1 MNITKTLTSLNR
13 LALRGA
19 RLLGLAAL
27 ASVAQAQNAATPA
40 DQQAVIEI
48 VRLQHRDPDLI
59 RAAISPLLD
68 NRGAISQIDH
78 NLIISTSR
86 ANLIEIEALIAQLD
100 VPLKQLLIR
109 VDFNYSSASV
119 QTADDGS
126 RLDTVSTLRQEHP
139 VQSMRVTEGEFA
151 YFNRYQDSPQISPVF
166 GPYGLQ
172 LQNDRQR
179 SEQSVAVKAAIWGDV
194 VALEFAAS
202 MIQAGDGTD
211 TEQGESL
218 RSSLHV
224 GLNQWI
230 PLQQAAERAQMFI
243 IDNIEPYTATTTLE
257 GGLAIRIEVMP

>member
-1 MNITKTLTSLNR
+1 MTFANLQR

-19 RLLGLAAL
+19 CLLGLGLL
-27 ASVAQAQNAATPA
+27 APMLQAQNSSIPA

-48 VRLQHRDPDLI
+48 VRLQHRDPELI
-59 RAAISPLLD
+59 RNAISPLLD
-68 NRGAISQIDH
+68 DRGAISQIDH

-86 ANLIEIEALIAQLD
+86 ANLTELEALIDQLD

-109 VDFNYSSASV
+109 VDFNYAAANV

-126 RLDTVSTLRQEHP
+126 QLNTISTQRQDYP
-139 VQSMRVTEGEFA
+139 VQNMRVTEGEYT

-172 LQNDRQR
+172 LQQDMQR
-179 SEQSVAVKAAIWGDV
+179 SEQSIAVKAQLWGDQAV
-194 VALEFAAS
+194 LEFAAS
-202 MIQAGDGTD
+202 MIQAGSSVDA
-211 TEQGESL
+211 EQGQSL
-218 RSSLHV
+218 RSSLRV

-230 PLQQAAERAQMFI
+230 PLQQAVDSSNR
-243 IDNIEPYTATTTLE
+243 IDNLGPFTATTTLE

>member
-1 MNITKTLTSLNR
+1 MTFANLQR

-19 RLLGLAAL
+19 YLLGLGLL
-27 ASVAQAQNAATPA
+27 APMLQAQNSSIPA

-48 VRLQHRDPDLI
+48 VRLQHRDPELI
-59 RAAISPLLD
+59 RNAISPLLD
-68 NRGAISQIDH
+68 DRGAISQIDH

-86 ANLIEIEALIAQLD
+86 ANLTELEALIDQLD

-109 VDFNYSSASV
+109 VDFNYAAANV

-126 RLDTVSTLRQEHP
+126 QLNTISTQRQDYP
-139 VQSMRVTEGEFA
+139 VQNMRVTEGEYT

-172 LQNDRQR
+172 LQQDMQR
-179 SEQSVAVKAAIWGDV
+179 SEQSIAVKAQLWGDQV
-194 VALEFAAS
+194 VLEFAAS
-202 MIQAGDGTD
+202 MIQAGSSVDA
-211 TEQGESL
+211 EQGQSL
-218 RSSLHV
+218 RSSLRV

-230 PLQQAAERAQMFI
+230 PLQQAVDSSNR
-243 IDNIEPYTATTTLE
+243 IDNLGPFTATTTLE

>member
-1 MNITKTLTSLNR
+1 MTFANLQR

-19 RLLGLAAL
+19 CLLGLGLL
-27 ASVAQAQNAATPA
+27 APMLQAQNSSIPA

-48 VRLQHRDPDLI
+48 VRLQHRDPELI
-59 RAAISPLLD
+59 RNAISPLLD
-68 NRGAISQIDH
+68 DRGAISQIDH

-86 ANLIEIEALIAQLD
+86 ANLTELEALIDQLD

-109 VDFNYSSASV
+109 VDFNYAAANV

-126 RLDTVSTLRQEHP
+126 QLNTISTQRQDYP
-139 VQSMRVTEGEFA
+139 VQNMRVTEGEYT

-172 LQNDRQR
+172 LQQDMQR
-179 SEQSVAVKAAIWGDV
+179 SEQSIAVKAQLWGDQV
-194 VALEFAAS
+194 VLEFAAS
-202 MIQAGDGTD
+202 MIQAGSSVDA
-211 TEQGESL
+211 EQGQSL
-218 RSSLHV
+218 RSSLRV

-230 PLQQAAERAQMFI
+230 PLQQAVDSSNR
-243 IDNIEPYTATTTLE
+243 IDNLGPFTATTTLE

>member
-1 MNITKTLTSLNR
+1 MTFANLQR

-19 RLLGLAAL
+19 CLLGLGLL
-27 ASVAQAQNAATPA
+27 APLLQAQNSSIPA

-48 VRLQHRDPDLI
+48 VRLQHRDPELI
-59 RAAISPLLD
+59 RNAISPLLD
-68 NRGAISQIDH
+68 DRGAISQIDH

-86 ANLIEIEALIAQLD
+86 ANLTELEALIDQLD

-109 VDFNYSSASV
+109 VDFNYAAANV

-126 RLDTVSTLRQEHP
+126 QLNTISTQRQDYP
-139 VQSMRVTEGEFA
+139 VQNMRVTEGEYT

-172 LQNDRQR
+172 LQQDMQR
-179 SEQSVAVKAAIWGDV
+179 SEQSIAVKAELRGEQ

-202 MIQAGDGTD
+202 MIQAGDSTD
-211 TEQGESL
+211 VEQGQSL
-218 RSSLHV
+218 RSSIV
-224 GLNQWI
+224 VDLNQWI
-230 PLQQAAERAQMFI
+230 PLQQTADSSQ
-243 IDNIEPYTATTTLE
+243 NINDSIVPFTATTTLE

>member
-1 MNITKTLTSLNR
+1 MTCANLQR

-19 RLLGLAAL
+19 CLLGLGLL
-27 ASVAQAQNAATPA
+27 APLLQAQNSSIPA

-48 VRLQHRDPDLI
+48 VRLQHRDPELI
-59 RAAISPLLD
+59 RNAISPLLD
-68 NRGAISQIDH
+68 DRGAISQIDH

-86 ANLIEIEALIAQLD
+86 ANLTELEALIDQLD

-109 VDFNYSSASV
+109 VDFNYAAANV

-126 RLDTVSTLRQEHP
+126 QLNTISTQRQDYP
-139 VQSMRVTEGEFA
+139 VQNMRVTEGEYT

-172 LQNDRQR
+172 LQQDMQR
-179 SEQSVAVKAAIWGDV
+179 SEQSIAVKAQLWGDQV
-194 VALEFAAS
+194 VLEFAAS
-202 MIQAGDGTD
+202 MIQAGSSVDA
-211 TEQGESL
+211 EQGQSL
-218 RSSLHV
+218 RSSLRV

-230 PLQQAAERAQMFI
+230 PLQQAVDSSNR
-243 IDNIEPYTATTTLE
+243 IDNLGPFTATTTLE

>member
-1 MNITKTLTSLNR
+1 MTFANLQR

-19 RLLGLAAL
+19 CLLGLGLL
-27 ASVAQAQNAATPA
+27 APLLQAQNSSIPA

-48 VRLQHRDPDLI
+48 VRLQHRDPELI
-59 RAAISPLLD
+59 RNAISPLLD
-68 NRGAISQIDH
+68 DRGAISQIDH

-86 ANLIEIEALIAQLD
+86 ANLTELEALIDQLD

-109 VDFNYSSASV
+109 VDFNYAAANV

-126 RLDTVSTLRQEHP
+126 QLNTISTQRQDYP
-139 VQSMRVTEGEFA
+139 VQNMRVTEGEYT

-172 LQNDRQR
+172 LQQDMQR
-179 SEQSVAVKAAIWGDV
+179 SEQSIAVKAQLWGDQV
-194 VALEFAAS
+194 VLEFAAS
-202 MIQAGDGTD
+202 MIQAGSSVDA
-211 TEQGESL
+211 EQGQSL
-218 RSSLHV
+218 RSSLRV

-230 PLQQAAERAQMFI
+230 PLQQAVDSSNR
-243 IDNIEPYTATTTLE
+243 IDNLGPFTATTTLE

>member
-1 MNITKTLTSLNR
+1 MTFANLQR

-19 RLLGLAAL
+19 CLLGLGLL
-27 ASVAQAQNAATPA
+27 APMLQAQNSSIPA

-48 VRLQHRDPDLI
+48 VRLQHRDPELI
-59 RAAISPLLD
+59 RNAISPLLD
-68 NRGAISQIDH
+68 DRGAISQIDH

-86 ANLIEIEALIAQLD
+86 ANLTELEALIDQLD

-109 VDFNYSSASV
+109 VDFNYAAANV

-126 RLDTVSTLRQEHP
+126 QLNTVSTQRQDYP
-139 VQSMRVTEGEFA
+139 VQNMRVTEGEYT

-172 LQNDRQR
+172 LQQDKQR
-179 SEQSVAVKAAIWGDV
+179 LEQSIAVKAELRGEQ

-202 MIQAGDGTD
+202 MIQAVDSTD
-211 TEQGESL
+211 VEQGQSL
-218 RSSLHV
+218 RSSLVV

-230 PLQQAAERAQMFI
+230 PLQQQADSSQNI
-243 IDNIEPYTATTTLE
+243 IDSIGPFTATTTLE
-257 GGLAIRIEVMP
+257 GGLAIRIEFMP

>member
-1 MNITKTLTSLNR
+1 MTFANLQR

-19 RLLGLAAL
+19 CLLGLGLL
-27 ASVAQAQNAATPA
+27 APMLQAQNSSIPA

-48 VRLQHRDPDLI
+48 VRLQHRDPELI
-59 RAAISPLLD
+59 RNAISPLLD
-68 NRGAISQIDH
+68 DRGAISQIDH

-86 ANLIEIEALIAQLD
+86 ANLTELEALIDELD

-109 VDFNYSSASV
+109 VDFNYAAANV

-126 RLDTVSTLRQEHP
+126 QLNTVSTQRQDYP
-139 VQSMRVTEGEFA
+139 VQNMRVTEGEYT

-172 LQNDRQR
+172 LQQDKQR
-179 SEQSVAVKAAIWGDV
+179 LEQSIAVKAELRGEQ

-202 MIQAGDGTD
+202 MIQAGDSTD
-211 TEQGESL
+211 VEQGQSL
-218 RSSLHV
+218 RSSLVV

-230 PLQQAAERAQMFI
+230 PLQQTADSSQNI
-243 IDNIEPYTATTTLE
+243 IDRIGPFTATTTLE